1 MDIFLVII
9 FISYLLLVFLVQTYH
24 IFTLTCIFY
33 TCHKCSS
40 PVHWPKGSCELL
52 PSLSFCHCLSC
63 SSIYLFVLFTACHL
77 SICSFTDQPKC
88 SEQICMYLCYLYSI
102 GNQQKKLDLL
112 SSFSLLVKFLT
123 VLVHVL
129 KKDLFIWTL
138 NSIYLVTVWFWIL
151 IMVVK

>member
-1 MDIFLVII
+1 MLVVTPGGLDIFLVII

-33 TCHKCSS
+33 TCHNCSS
-40 PVHWPKGSCELL
+40 PVHWSKRSCELL
-52 PSLSFCHCLSC
+52 PSLSFCHCPSC

-77 SICSFTDQPKC
+77 SICSFTDQSKC
-88 SEQICMYLCYLYSI
+88 PEQKCMYVCYLYSI

-129 KKDLFIWTL
+129 KKDLFI
-138 NSIYLVTVWFWIL
+138 
-151 IMVVK
+151 